1 MVFLRASSPWWP
13 FQRAKKDVCLKPART
28 PGTPKI
34 ARKWGALGPPDI
46 VGLSW
51 EIIGFRNRGGGP
63 AGHPQGVQVNAYS
76 QYKVPPQG
84 PPRILT
90 RLTYGVDPFADEAI
104 VDAGPLRLHIKQI
117 RRPSAC
123 GGNRA
128 SAVNLSCKLRLRGS
142 GCGQP
147 HPPWA
152 PPPHPPPSDTQS
164 VCYLQHLGSTWGL

>member
-1 MVFLRASSPWWP
+1 MGMLTRLWP
-13 FQRAKKDVCLKPART
+13 FQSAKTCVFRPN
-28 PGTPKI
+28 PGPGNPQNRPEMW
-34 ARKWGALGPPDI
+34 APGPPDI

-90 RLTYGVDPFADEAI
+90 RLTYGEDPFADEAI

-128 SAVNLSCKLRLRGS
+128 STVSLSFKLRLRGS
-142 GCGQP
+142 GGGQP
-147 HPPWA
+147 PSSSVGR
-152 PPPHPPPSDTQS
+152 PPPHPHPPPKNTQS
-164 VCYLQHLGSTWGL
+164 VCYFQHLVSF

>member
-1 MVFLRASSPWWP
+1 M
-13 FQRAKKDVCLKPART
+13 
-28 PGTPKI
+28 
-34 ARKWGALGPPDI
+34 GAPGPPDI

-90 RLTYGVDPFADEAI
+90 RLRYGGDPFADEAI

-142 GCGQP
+142 GGGQP
-147 HPPWA
+147 PPRG
-152 PPPHPPPSDTQS
+152 PPPTPTPPTRNPCAIYNTWARFGVRKLKYPRFCS
-164 VCYLQHLGSTWGL
+164 LQGLASSGL